1 MMRNFVLAVL
11 SIPLYSQAPVWV
23 YPAKPGTPDCKI
35 VRNDVELKNQLVSK
49 GVPRESMSR
58 FPDVR
63 WKESQLAAVVLRP
76 RAAAT
81 VPSSGFVVYV
91 KGGVTLQFASGSADP
106 RHIVVVAALDGK
118 QMGGTACTVVDLPM
132 TVQKAYPGRTVT
144 RSVK

>member
-91 KGGVTLQFASGSADP
+91 KGGVTLQFASGSTDP